1 MLIKNLI
8 NPLLFLKLN
17 KINKSIE
24 LFEQAQ
30 LLMPGG
36 VNSPVRAFKNIGGNP
51 IFFEK
56 AKGAYLYDA
65 DGNEYIDYIGSWG
78 PMIMGHSH
86 PKIVEAI
93 KTQAELGTSYGA
105 PTGLESDVAVLIKKC
120 VPSIEKI
127 RMVNS
132 GTEATMSTIRLA
144 RGYTNRD
151 KIIKFDGC
159 YHGHVDSLLIKA
171 GSGVLTFGLPDSPG
185 IPEDLAKHTSS
196 CSFNNKEE
204 FLKVF
209 EAVKEDLAAVIVEPI
224 AGNMGFVPGEKDF
237 LKLLREITT
246 SNNSLLIFDEVMSGF
261 RVSLGGAQEIF
272 NIQPDLTAL
281 GKVIGGGLPVG
292 AFGGKKEIM
301 DCLAPIG
308 PVYQAGTLSGNPL
321 AMAAGSALLNLIIEE
336 NPYKELEKNASIIL
350 EGISDMMQSSG
361 IPFSTNQIGGMF
373 GFFFSEKLPTNI
385 EEVAKSDDKMFSS
398 FLNSCINNGIYFAPS
413 KYEAGFISAMHKNL
427 EIEKTL
433 GIVKKIIDKGI

>member
-1 MLIKNLI
+1 M
-8 NPLLFLKLN
+8 N
-17 KINKSIE
+17 KIDKSIA
-24 LFEQAQ
+24 LFNQAKS
-30 LLMPGG
+30 LMPGG
-36 VNSPVRAFKNIGGNP
+36 VNSPVRAFKNINGNP

-56 AKGAYLYDA
+56 AQGAYLYDA
-65 DGNEYIDYIGSWG
+65 DGNKYIDYIGSWG

-86 PKIVEAI
+86 PEIVNAI
-93 KTQAELGTSYGA
+93 KNQAELGTSYGA
-105 PTGLESDVAVLIKKC
+105 PTSLESNVAELIIKN

-132 GTEATMSTIRLA
+132 GTEATMSSIRLA
-144 RGYTNRD
+144 RGFTNRD

-185 IPEDLAKHTSS
+185 IPEDLAKHTITCPYNDSTAFIEV
-196 CSFNNKEE
+196 FNS
-204 FLKVF
+204 
-209 EAVKEDLAAVIVEPI
+209 VKDDLAAVIVEPI
-224 AGNMGFVPGEKDF
+224 AGNMGFVPGTEEF
-237 LKLLREITT
+237 LQTLRSYTE

-272 NIQPDLTAL
+272 GITPDITAL

-301 DCLAPIG
+301 DFLAPEG

-321 AMAAGSALLNLIIEE
+321 AMAAGSTLLNLLIDN
-336 NPYKELEKNASIIL
+336 NPYKKLEEKAELMLDGMHQI
-350 EGISDMMQSSG
+350 MSSAG

-373 GFFFSEKLPTNI
+373 GFFFSEELPLNINDVSRTN
-385 EEVAKSDDKMFSS
+385 DQTFSA
-398 FLNSCINNGIYFAPS
+398 FINACIKNGIYFAPS
-413 KYEAGFISAMHKNL
+413 KFEAGFISSMHNNKEIDQTLDIVGNIIKNGD
-427 EIEKTL
+427 IK
-433 GIVKKIIDKGI
+433 

>member
-1 MLIKNLI
+1 M
-8 NPLLFLKLN
+8 N
-17 KINKSIE
+17 KIDKSIA
-24 LFEQAQ
+24 LFNQAKS
-30 LLMPGG
+30 LMPGG
-36 VNSPVRAFKNIGGNP
+36 VNSPVRAFKNINGNP

-56 AKGAYLYDA
+56 AQGAYLYDA
-65 DGNEYIDYIGSWG
+65 DGNRYIDYIGSWG

-86 PKIVEAI
+86 PEIVNAI
-93 KTQAELGTSYGA
+93 KNQAELGTSYGA
-105 PTGLESDVAVLIKKC
+105 PTSLESNVAELIIKN

-132 GTEATMSTIRLA
+132 GTEATMSSIRLA
-144 RGYTNRD
+144 RGFTNRD

-185 IPEDLAKHTSS
+185 IPEDLAKHTITCPYNDSAAFIEV
-196 CSFNNKEE
+196 FNS
-204 FLKVF
+204 
-209 EAVKEDLAAVIVEPI
+209 VKDDLAAVIVEPI
-224 AGNMGFVPGEKDF
+224 AGNMGFVPGTKEF
-237 LKLLREITT
+237 LQTLRSYTE

-272 NIQPDLTAL
+272 DITPDITAL

-301 DCLAPIG
+301 DFLAPEG

-321 AMAAGSALLNLIIEE
+321 AMAAGSTLLNLLIDN
-336 NPYKELEKNASIIL
+336 NPYKKLEEKAKLMLDGMHQI
-350 EGISDMMQSSG
+350 MSSAG

-373 GFFFSEKLPTNI
+373 GFFFSEELPLNINDVSRTN
-385 EEVAKSDDKMFSS
+385 DQTFSA
-398 FLNSCINNGIYFAPS
+398 FINACIKNGIYFAPS
-413 KYEAGFISAMHKNL
+413 KFEAGFISSMHSNK
-427 EIEKTL
+427 EIDKTL
-433 GIVKKIIDKGI
+433 DVVGNIIKNGDIK

>member
-1 MLIKNLI
+1 M
-8 NPLLFLKLN
+8 N
-17 KINKSIE
+17 KIDKSIA
-24 LFEQAQ
+24 LFNQAKS
-30 LLMPGG
+30 LMSGG
-36 VNSPVRAFKNIGGNP
+36 VNSPVRAFKNINGNP

-56 AKGAYLYDA
+56 AQGAYLYDA
-65 DGNEYIDYIGSWG
+65 DGNKYIDYIGSWG

-86 PKIVEAI
+86 PEIVNAI
-93 KTQAELGTSYGA
+93 KNQAELGTSYGA
-105 PTGLESDVAVLIKKC
+105 PTSLESNVAELIIKN

-132 GTEATMSTIRLA
+132 GTEATMSSIRLA
-144 RGYTNRD
+144 RGFTNRD

-185 IPEDLAKHTSS
+185 IPEDLAKHTITCPYNDSAAFIEV
-196 CSFNNKEE
+196 FNS
-204 FLKVF
+204 
-209 EAVKEDLAAVIVEPI
+209 VKDDLAAVIVEPI
-224 AGNMGFVPGEKDF
+224 AGNMGFVPGTEEF
-237 LKLLREITT
+237 LQTLRSYTE

-272 NIQPDLTAL
+272 GIRPDITAL

-301 DCLAPIG
+301 DFLAPEG

-321 AMAAGSALLNLIIEE
+321 AMAAGSTLLNLLID
-336 NPYKELEKNASIIL
+336 NDPYKKLEEKAELMLDGMYQI
-350 EGISDMMQSSG
+350 MSSAG

-373 GFFFSEKLPTNI
+373 GFFFSEELPLNINDVSRTN
-385 EEVAKSDDKMFSS
+385 DQTFSA
-398 FLNSCINNGIYFAPS
+398 FINACIKNGIYFAPS
-413 KYEAGFISAMHKNL
+413 KFEAGFISSMHNNKEIDQTLDVVGNIIKNGD
-427 EIEKTL
+427 IK
-433 GIVKKIIDKGI
+433 

>member
-1 MLIKNLI
+1 M
-8 NPLLFLKLN
+8 N
-17 KINKSIE
+17 KIDKSIA
-24 LFEQAQ
+24 LFEQAKS
-30 LLMPGG
+30 LMPGG
-36 VNSPVRAFKNIGGNP
+36 VNSPVRAFKNINGNP

-56 AKGAYLYDA
+56 AQGAYLFDA
-65 DGNEYIDYIGSWG
+65 DGNKYIDYIGSWG

-86 PKIVEAI
+86 PEIVNAI
-93 KTQAELGTSYGA
+93 KKQAELGTSYGA
-105 PTGLESDVAVLIKKC
+105 PTSLESSVAELIIKN

-132 GTEATMSTIRLA
+132 GTEATMSAIRLA
-144 RGYTNRD
+144 RGFTNRD

-185 IPEDLAKHTSS
+185 IPEDLAKHTITCPYNDSAAFIEV
-196 CSFNNKEE
+196 FNS
-204 FLKVF
+204 
-209 EAVKEDLAAVIVEPI
+209 VKDDLAAVIVEPI
-224 AGNMGFVPGEKDF
+224 AGNMGFVPGTEEF
-237 LKLLREITT
+237 LQTLRSYTE

-272 NIQPDLTAL
+272 NITPDITAL

-301 DCLAPIG
+301 DYLAPEG

-321 AMAAGSALLNLIIEE
+321 AMAAGSTLLNLLIDN
-336 NPYKELEKNASIIL
+336 NPYKNLEEKAKLML
-350 EGISDMMQSSG
+350 EGMYEIMSSAG

-373 GFFFSEKLPTNI
+373 GFFFSEELPSNINDVSKTNDQ
-385 EEVAKSDDKMFSS
+385 AFST
-398 FLNSCINNGIYFAPS
+398 FINACIKNGIYFAPS
-413 KYEAGFISAMHKNL
+413 KYEAGFISSMHEDKEINDTLDVVKN
-427 EIEKTL
+427 IIKKRNITL
-433 GIVKKIIDKGI
+433 